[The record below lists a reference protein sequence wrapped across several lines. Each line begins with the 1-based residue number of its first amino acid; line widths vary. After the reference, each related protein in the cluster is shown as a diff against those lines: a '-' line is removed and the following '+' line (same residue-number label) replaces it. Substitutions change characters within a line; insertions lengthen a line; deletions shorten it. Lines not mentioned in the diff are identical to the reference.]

1 MLDYRHHGTGLL
13 RASAAVVAPPRWPA
27 LSNEHDCRLWLREV
41 WPGIA
46 AAVGHASPVLAARVA
61 AILDDGGVSGR
72 DVRRATLAVVRYVLR
87 FGRSTP
93 FGMFAGVGTAS
104 VGTTAAVRF
113 GQRHRPVV
121 RVDSRWLRQ
130 VVERLEACPDLLAQ
144 LDMVFTDAAEE
155 TGGRLTLPGA
165 ELVSIRGTPAV
176 ALVRDTAASPVRFGV
191 LVDVLAKA
199 FPSAGDPSRMLLSL
213 LDQGFFVSS
222 LRAPSTVTD
231 PLGFVVDR
239 LRGLD
244 VDALPVAP
252 LVRELGEI
260 HQAIEGHNDSPTE
273 DARMAIVARLRRT
286 VDSARV
292 PLSVDLRLDVHVQLP
307 HPVAHEMERAAGV
320 LARLVREHTGSRQWR
335 DYFAAFCDRYGTG
348 TLVPL
353 RTVVDPGLG
362 LGLPRGYPGSPETSG
377 RHVLSERDRLLF
389 ALATDATARGDREI
403 ELNDATVENLVAAG
417 GEPDTIPPHIDL
429 GTRIHATSRAAL
441 DRGDYTF
448 TLVPGRAA
456 GTLTSRFTPLVPDL
470 GAVFSEVRTT
480 TAGALR
486 AQLSFTPM
494 FPSAENVA
502 RVPRYLPDVVSIG
515 EHARGEVISVD
526 DLAVTATTRR
536 LHLVSLS
543 RRRVVEPLVLHAL
556 ALKQQPPLARLV
568 GELSRALDGGW
579 VGFDWGAAEALPFR
593 PRVRYGRAILSAARW
608 RFTRADLPTG
618 ANGWDQALDR
628 WRQTWRCPSRIELR
642 DFDQL
647 LPLDLD
653 VSAHREVLYRHL
665 RANDDA
671 VLVEAPE
678 PNADGWLDGHAHTVV
693 LPLTSCREPVPGPR
707 VGVLP
712 VLGRE
717 HGHVPGSP
725 GAAWLYAKLYVAEH
739 RINPLLVDE
748 LPVLLGGL
756 GNRLYW
762 FVRFPQAREGE
773 ESDHV
778 RLRIRVDSDAD
789 KVLSAVTMW
798 ADRLR
803 ADGRLSRLTFDTY
816 YPEIGRYLAIEEAEA
831 VFAADSRFV
840 LALLTHRH
848 GGEPSPLVVT
858 ALSMFDVAAAFL
870 GDRDQAAAWLGRQ
883 APKAAPDRAHV
894 EQVTRLARG
903 ELWHDLPGWPK
914 VAEAHQD
921 RADALARYRR
931 VLPEGVDTDAVLHA
945 VLHMHHNR
953 ALCVDRDRE
962 AVCLRLARQAAA
974 TWRACRTE
982 RRG

>member
-1 MLDYRHHGTGLL
+1 
-13 RASAAVVAPPRWPA
+13 
-27 LSNEHDCRLWLREV
+27 
-41 WPGIA
+41 
-46 AAVGHASPVLAARVA
+46 
-61 AILDDGGVSGR
+61 
-72 DVRRATLAVVRYVLR
+72 VVRYVLR

-104 VGTTAAVRF
+104 VGRAAAVRF

-130 VVERLEACPDLLAQ
+130 VVERLEGCSGLLAQ
-144 LDMVFTDAAEE
+144 LDVVFTDAAEE
-155 TGGRLTLPGA
+155 CGGRLTLSGA

-176 ALVRDTAASPVRFGV
+176 ALVRGAAASPVRFGV
-191 LVDVLAKA
+191 LVDVLAEA

-213 LDQGFFVSS
+213 LDQGFLVSS

-239 LRGLD
+239 LRRLD
-244 VDALPVAP
+244 VDALPVTP

-260 HQAIEGHNDSPTE
+260 HQAIKGHNDSPTE
-273 DARMAIVARLRRT
+273 DARTAIVARLRQV

-292 PLSVDLRLDVHVQLP
+292 PLSVDLRLDAHVQIP
-307 HPVAHEMERAAGV
+307 HPVAHEMEHAAGV

-335 DYFAAFCDRYGTG
+335 DYFAAFCDQYGTG

-362 LGLPRGYPGSPETSG
+362 LGWPRGYPGSPETTG
-377 RHVLSERDRLLF
+377 RHVFSDRDRLLF
-389 ALATDATARGDREI
+389 ALATEATARGNREI

-417 GEPDTIPPHIDL
+417 GEPDVIPPHIDL
-429 GTRIHATSRAAL
+429 GARIHATSRTAL
-441 DRGDYTF
+441 DRGYYTF

-456 GTLTSRFTPLVPDL
+456 GTLTSRFTPLVPDV
-470 GAVFSEVRTT
+470 GAVFSEVPTT
-480 TAGALR
+480 TAGALP

-502 RVPRYLPDVVSIG
+502 RIPRYMPDMVSIG
-515 EHARGEVISVD
+515 EHTQGDVIGVD
-526 DLAVTATTRR
+526 DLSVTATTRR

-543 RRRVVEPLVLHAL
+543 RRRVVEPVVLHAL
-556 ALKQQPPLARLV
+556 APKQQPPLARLI

-579 VGFDWGAAEALPFR
+579 IGFDWGAAETLPFR

-608 RFTRADLPTG
+608 RLIRADLPT
-618 ANGWDQALDR
+618 ATTKWDQALDH
-628 WRQTWRCPSRIELR
+628 WRQTWRCPSRVELR

-665 RANDDA
+665 RSHNGA

-678 PNADGWLDGHAHTVV
+678 PGADGWLDGRAHTVV
-693 LPLTSCREPVPGPR
+693 FPLTSCREPVPGPR
-707 VGVLP
+707 VDVLP
-712 VLGRE
+712 VLGHE

-739 RINPLLVDE
+739 RMNPFLVGE
-748 LPVLLGGL
+748 LPALLGDL
-756 GNRLYW
+756 GDRACW

-773 ESDHV
+773 DSDHV
-778 RLRIRVDSDAD
+778 RLRIRVDNDAD
-789 KVLSAVTMW
+789 KVLAAVTAW
-798 ADRLR
+798 ADQLR
-803 ADGRLSRLTFDTY
+803 DAGRLSRLAFDTY
-816 YPEIGRYLAIEEAEA
+816 YPETGRYLAIEEAEA
-831 VFAADSRFV
+831 VFASDSRFV
-840 LALLTHRH
+840 LALLTHATRS
-848 GGEPSPLVVT
+848 EPSPLVVT
-858 ALSMFDVAAAFL
+858 ALSLFDVAAAFL
-870 GDRDQAAAWLGRQ
+870 GDHDQAATWLCAQ
-883 APKAAPDRAHV
+883 APKAAPDRADV
-894 EQVTRLARG
+894 EQVTRLARDG
-903 ELWHDLPGWPK
+903 MWRDIAGWPK

-921 RADALARYRR
+921 RADALARYRLA
-931 VLPEGVDTDAVLHA
+931 LPEGVDVDAVLHS

-953 ALCVDRDRE
+953 ALGVDRDRE

-982 RRG
+982 QA